1 MPTYTFTQDTM
12 PTPEEF
18 ALLLQKGR
26 ENYDPIEEL
35 LQLEREFVELERKYG
50 MLSDEFYR
58 KYRKGLAGDS
68 VEIVGWAGKYE
79 AYLRLKQAISKSLEL
94 VLVQDYHP
102 VP

>member
-1 MPTYTFTQDTM
+1 MPTYVFDQETM

-50 MLSDEFYR
+50 MPSDEFHR

-68 VEIVGWAGKYE
+68 VEIVAWAGKYRL
-79 AYLRLKQAISKSLEL
+79 YQNLKQAIKKSLDV
-94 VLVQDYHP
+94 VLA
-102 VP
+102 